1 MIELQC
7 NNPSIMRKF
16 LLLMLTLV
24 LSVNIYSQKE
34 VCETPAEEDD
44 LNSISVTKC
53 TIKESKK

>member
-1 MIELQC
+1 
-7 NNPSIMRKF
+7 MRKF